1 MIHNILIISVFF
13 VLMLIITVYENWWR
27 EVERFNKDAEVRK
40 SAGVKWHII
49 QGVGLAVSF
58 AFVVQLLVNDYLLT
72 GRILLLLSALW
83 WILSS
88 GWLNVIKRRWF
99 LHQSNTTTN
108 PVEGIGTPIVKLAWL
123 CITILLLIL
132 L

>member
-27 EVERFNKDAEVRK
+27 EVERFNKDAELRK

-83 WILSS
+83 WILFDA
-88 GWLNVIKRRWF
+88 GLNAFKKRSIF
-99 LHQSNTTTN
+99 YKSTQTTN
-108 PVEGIGTPIVKLAWL
+108 PVEGIGKPIVKLVWL
-123 CITILLLIL
+123 CMTILLLIL
-132 L
+132 F